1 MSKTTDQLINNLKH
15 NFKLLETIYQ
25 SGLSIYYN
33 TDVIHDAIDA
43 IIDELRRR
51 GVAI

>member
-1 MSKTTDQLINNLKH
+1 MSKTSQWLIKGLKH
-15 NFKLLETIYQ
+15 NRKLLETIYQ

-43 IIDELRRR
+43 TIDELRRR
-51 GVAI
+51 GFHL

>member
-1 MSKTTDQLINNLKH
+1 MTQTNYWLIKDLNH
-15 NFKLLETIYQ
+15 NRKLLKTIYQ

-33 TDVIHDAIDA
+33 TDAIHDAIDA

-51 GVAI
+51 GFTF